1 MNSVF
6 YLDDKQI
13 IAVECTKRYA
23 DASNVPYTEISL
35 QEVKVEEGVEPILT
49 EPILTE
55 PILTEPILTAPE
67 SPALP
72 PRSTAIPSRLCD

>member
-35 QEVKVEEGVEPILT
+35 QEVKVEESVEPIPT
-49 EPILTE
+49 EPILAE
-55 PILTEPILTAPE
+55 PIFTAPE

>member
-55 PILTEPILTAPE
+55 PILTAPE

>member
-35 QEVKVEEGVEPILT
+35 QEVKVEESVEPIPT
-49 EPILTE
+49 EPILAE
-55 PILTEPILTAPE
+55 PIFTAPE

-72 PRSTAIPSRLCD
+72 PRSTGIRWRLCD

>member
-35 QEVKVEEGVEPILT
+35 QEVKVEERVEPIPT
-49 EPILTE
+49 EPILAE
-55 PILTEPILTAPE
+55 PIFTAPE